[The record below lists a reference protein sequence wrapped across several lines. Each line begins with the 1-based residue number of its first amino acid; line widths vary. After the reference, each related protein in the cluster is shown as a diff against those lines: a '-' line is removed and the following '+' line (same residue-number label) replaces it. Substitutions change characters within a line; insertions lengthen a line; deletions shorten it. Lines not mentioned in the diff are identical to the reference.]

1 MRKWIDDAAAEA
13 ALLAL
18 LPESDVM
25 EHSLVSPAKAEKA
38 LKKLKLDLAPGLY
51 HSISSGTTLAR
62 ADDPRAEAL
71 SIGRQLTAALK
82 HIQ

>member
-1 MRKWIDDAAAEA
+1 
-13 ALLAL
+13 L

-25 EHSLVSPAKAEKA
+25 EHTLVTPAKAEKA
-38 LKKLKLDLAPGLY
+38 LRKLKLDLAPGLCR
-51 HSISSGTTLAR
+51 SVSSGNTLAR

-71 SIGRQLTAALK
+71 SIGRQLTAALA